1 MSHRRKTLLIIAHT
15 PSPNTVE
22 MAKAILTG
30 AQNEVIENVEPK
42 LVSPFDC
49 DSEMVLKSDGLILFT
64 TENFGYMS
72 GALKDFFERVYYPCL
87 AAPKRNDAKPFALI
101 IRAGL
106 DGIGAKTSVGKIA
119 TGLNWRQVQAA
130 TICKGEFRQHF
141 VDKCR
146 HLGLTIAASLDAGI
160 I

>member
-72 GALKDFFERVYYPCL
+72 GALKDFFERV
-87 AAPKRNDAKPFALI
+87 
-101 IRAGL
+101 
-106 DGIGAKTSVGKIA
+106 
-119 TGLNWRQVQAA
+119 
-130 TICKGEFRQHF
+130 
-141 VDKCR
+141 
-146 HLGLTIAASLDAGI
+146 
-160 I
+160 